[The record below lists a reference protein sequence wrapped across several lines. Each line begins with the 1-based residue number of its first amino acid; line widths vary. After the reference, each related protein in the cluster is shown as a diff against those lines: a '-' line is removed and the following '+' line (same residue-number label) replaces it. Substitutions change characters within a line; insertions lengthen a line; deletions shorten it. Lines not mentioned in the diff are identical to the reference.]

1 MATPAREIARDE
13 VQLSGLPEGWTCSG
27 IFRVQE
33 WPSTSVS
40 YSVVLYITL
49 PDGSTQRIYKE
60 WT

>member
-1 MATPAREIARDE
+1 MPACPPADVSRAH
-13 VQLSGLPEGWTCSG
+13 LSGAPEGWALEG

-33 WPSTSVS
+33 WPSTDVS
-40 YSVVLYITL
+40 YSVVLYLTL